1 MSMKM
6 SPLITNVHF
15 PPISEVRRW
24 VAERP
29 HDGMELVDL
38 CQAVPDYAPAPELT
52 EYLSRLLSDPLL
64 SKYSPDEGLPEVR
77 GALCDYY
84 ARKYGAQLSPGNFC
98 LTIGASQAFWLA
110 MVTLC
115 RAGDEIVVQTPYYF
129 DHPMAL
135 DILGIRGVYA
145 PFVESGAGL
154 PDPVTIEGLITER
167 TRAVLVVS
175 PSNPTGAITPPE
187 IIRDLYDV
195 ARRHNIA
202 LVLDETYNE
211 FIPGGLRPH
220 ELFSNPAWGDHF
232 VQIASFGKTYALT
245 GYRAGMLTASEQFI
259 HHALK
264 AQDTMAVC
272 QPRITQQAVKFGVE
286 QLDTWVAANRDMM
299 NRRHDLF
306 RSEFIR
312 PGNPFRLVASGT
324 FFAWIRHPFTGCSGR
339 TVAKRLVNEA
349 AILCLPGE
357 VFGPGLEGYLR
368 LAFGNIREEAIPEA
382 VRRFREM
389 EVLCKGVI

>member
-1 MSMKM
+1 MSMMM
-6 SPLITNVHF
+6 SPLISSVHF
-15 PPISEVRRW
+15 PPISEVKRW

-29 HDGMELVDL
+29 DDGKQLIDL

-52 EYLSRLLSDPLL
+52 EHLSRLLSDPLM

-77 GALCDYY
+77 EAVCSYY
-84 ARKYGAQLSPGNFC
+84 GRKYGAQLSPDNFC

-110 MVTLC
+110 IVSLC
-115 RAGDEIVVQTPYYF
+115 RAGDEIVVQAPYYF

-135 DILGIRGVYA
+135 DILGIHGVYA
-145 PFVESGAGL
+145 PFSEADGGL
-154 PDPVTIEGLITER
+154 PNPATIESLISDR
-167 TRAVLVVS
+167 TRAILVVS
-175 PSNPTGAITPPE
+175 PSNPTGAITPADT
-187 IIRDLYDV
+187 IRVLLDI

-202 LVLDETYNE
+202 LILDETYNE
-211 FIPGGLRPH
+211 FIPGCLRPH
-220 ELFSNPAWGDHF
+220 ELFSDPAWGDHF

-245 GYRAGMLTASEQFI
+245 GYRAGMLVASDTFI

-286 QLDTWVAANRDMM
+286 NLDEWVKTNREMM
-299 NRRHDLF
+299 CRRHDLF
-306 RSEFIR
+306 RSEFMA
-312 PGNPFRLVASGT
+312 PGNRFRLAASGG
-324 FFAWIRHPFTGCSGR
+324 FFAWVQHPFENCSGR
-339 TVAKRLVNEA
+339 QAAKRLLDKA

-357 VFGPGLEGYLR
+357 VFGPGLERYLR

-382 VRRFREM
+382 VQRFREM
-389 EVLCKGVI
+389 GV

>member
-1 MSMKM
+1 MIL

-15 PPISEVRRW
+15 PPISEVKRW
-24 VAERP
+24 LAGRP
-29 HDGMELVDL
+29 HDGRELIDL
-38 CQAVPDYAPAPELT
+38 CQAVPDYAPAAELT
-52 EYLSRLLSDPLL
+52 AHLARLTDDPLM

-77 GALCDYY
+77 EAICAYY
-84 ARKYGAQLSPGNFC
+84 GRKYGARLAPDNFC

-115 RAGDEIVVQTPYYF
+115 RAGDEVVVQSPYYF

-145 PFVESGAGL
+145 PFVETAGGL
-154 PDPVTIEGLITER
+154 PDPAAIASLITDK
-167 TRAVLVVS
+167 TRAILLVS

-187 IIRDLYDV
+187 TLRELFAI
-195 ARRHNIA
+195 ARRHDIA
-202 LVLDETYNE
+202 LLLDETYNE
-211 FIPGGLRPH
+211 FIPDGARPH
-220 ELFSNPAWGDHF
+220 DLFSAPEWGGHF

-245 GYRAGMLTASEQFI
+245 GYRAGQLVASAQFI

-272 QPRITQQAVKFGVE
+272 QPRITQHAVKFGVE
-286 QLDTWVAANRDMM
+286 HLDGWVTANRDMM
-299 NRRHDLF
+299 GRRHDLF
-306 RSEFIR
+306 RAEFTK
-312 PGNPFRLVASGT
+312 PGNPFRLAASGA
-324 FFAWIRHPFTGCSGR
+324 FFAWVRHPFDTCTGR
-339 TVAKRLVNEA
+339 HVAKRLVDEA

-368 LAFGNIREEAIPEA
+368 LAFGNIREDAIPEA
-382 VRRFREM
+382 VRRFRE
-389 EVLCKGVI
+389 LAG